1 MFILGRQQNLRSYL
15 NQINKFSMQTLSKF
29 LTIFALALVFISSV
43 MAQPPGAGGPPQRSI
58 TDLGDGL
65 YQVNTGAGVS
75 AVFVFLVTEAGILIV
90 DPPNPA
96 TAEWLQ
102 EQLASRFPGQEVVY
116 VVESHY
122 HWDHTRGSTT
132 FTDTAT
138 FVGHENMLKNLDA
151 SIADAPP
158 PGNTRD
164 ANNDGLLSREEAQT
178 GTLANFDAMN
188 SNGDNFLTQAELIA
202 DTVRPDIVF
211 SDRLELN
218 LAGKRVV
225 LLWAQNRHTDD
236 LIDVY
241 FPDHGVLLAS
251 DYVWINRMCCNFQF
265 DERPLSIWIE
275 SIRDLEKLDFDV
287 LINSHFTSGDKLD
300 LIAFRRWLE
309 DLSNE
314 VSAGITNG
322 LSLENIQRSANL
334 GQYSDWAGYE
344 NQLDNIIASAYNS
357 LMLER

>member
-1 MFILGRQQNLRSYL
+1 MKYL
-15 NQINKFSMQTLSKF
+15 TLLVLF
-29 LTIFALALVFISSV
+29 LTLISNVLAQ
-43 MAQPPGAGGPPQRSI
+43 APDRRAPPQRSI

-75 AVFVFLVTEAGILIV
+75 PVFVFLVTEAGILIV

-96 TAEWLQ
+96 TAQWLQ
-102 EQLASRFPGQEVVY
+102 EQLSTRFPGQDVVY

-132 FTDTAT
+132 FADTAT

-151 SIADAPP
+151 SIAEAPP

-164 ANNDGLLSREEAQT
+164 SNNDGLLSREEAQT
-178 GTLANFDAMN
+178 GTLANFDAMDN
-188 SNGDNFLTQAELIA
+188 NGDDYLTQAELTA
-202 DTVRPDIVF
+202 DTARPDIVF

-218 LAGKRVV
+218 FGGKRVV
-225 LLWAQNRHTDD
+225 LLWSQNRHTND

-265 DERPLSIWIE
+265 DERPMSVWIE
-275 SIRDLEKLDFDV
+275 SIRDLETLDFDI
-287 LINSHFTSGDKLD
+287 LINSHFDSGNKQD

-309 DLSNE
+309 DLANA
-314 VSAGITNG
+314 VSTGIAES
-322 LSLENIQRSANL
+322 LSLEAIQASVEL
-334 GQYSDWAGYE
+334 EQYTDWAGYE
-344 NQLDNIIASAYNS
+344 NQLNNIIASAYNS
-357 LMLER
+357 LMLR

>member
-1 MFILGRQQNLRSYL
+1 MQASTKYL
-15 NQINKFSMQTLSKF
+15 TL
-29 LTIFALALVFISSV
+29 LVLLLAFISNV
-43 MAQPPGAGGPPQRSI
+43 LAQVSGAGDSPQRSI

-75 AVFVFLVTEAGILIV
+75 PVFVFLVTEEGILIV

-102 EQLASRFPGQEVVY
+102 EQLASDFPDQEVVY

-132 FTDTAT
+132 FVDTAT

-151 SIADAPP
+151 SITDAPP

-164 ANNDGLLSREEAQT
+164 TNNDGLLSREEAQT
-178 GTLANFDAMN
+178 GTLANFDAMD
-188 SNGDNFLTQAELIA
+188 SNGDNYLTQAELTA
-202 DTVRPDIVF
+202 DTVRPNITF

-218 LAGKRVV
+218 LGGKRVI
-225 LLWAQNRHTDD
+225 LLWSQNRHTND

-251 DYVWINRMCCNFQF
+251 DYIWINRMCCNFQF
-265 DERPLSIWIE
+265 DERPMSVWIE
-275 SIRDLEKLDFDV
+275 SIRDLEALDFDI
-287 LINSHFTSGDKLD
+287 LINSHFASGDKQD

-309 DLSNE
+309 DLANQ
-314 VSAGITNG
+314 VSTGIADG
-322 LSLENIQRSANL
+322 LSLEEIQASAEL
-334 GQYSDWAGYE
+334 EQYSDWAGYE
-344 NQLDNIIASAYNS
+344 NQLNTIIGSAYNS
-357 LMLER
+357 LMLK